1 VIVWIIRSAE
11 LESDS
16 CAITNRDEV
25 LREDF

>member
-1 VIVWIIRSAE
+1 VMVWIIRSAE

-16 CAITNRDEV
+16 YVITNRDEV